1 MVGGEDNAKMI
12 SVSLG
17 AEKSTSRVLNEDSL
31 IDYDEL
37 QKKNTHL
44 FSIVFRLSSIK
55 KHIKNQD
62 RIIQHVSL
70 HPVPTTF
77 ILCRTLIIL

>member
-12 SVSLG
+12 SVSLR

-37 QKKNTHL
+37 QKKKYAFIFN
-44 FSIVFRLSSIK
+44 SI
-55 KHIKNQD
+55 
-62 RIIQHVSL
+62 
-70 HPVPTTF
+70 
-77 ILCRTLIIL
+77 